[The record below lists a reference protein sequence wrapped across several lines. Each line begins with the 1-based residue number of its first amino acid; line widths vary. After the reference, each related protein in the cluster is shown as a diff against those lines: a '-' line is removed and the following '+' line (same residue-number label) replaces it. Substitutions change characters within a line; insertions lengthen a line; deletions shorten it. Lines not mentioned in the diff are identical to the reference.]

1 MMTKHAPAAFTFA
14 FSLVAA
20 STLMAQAPS
29 TDVDAVTSTPAV
41 HVQQA
46 NGVSFVSGGAGVA
59 ERTQL
64 RGMEGDYPLAIE
76 FSGKAGEMGV
86 AKQLRVLDGSGQV
99 VAIPDAGP
107 VVMVNLPPGR
117 YTVEAEFNGAVQ
129 RRTVQVG
136 QGHQVLHWATAAASD
151 R

>member
-1 MMTKHAPAAFTFA
+1 MTKHAPAAFTFA

-29 TDVDAVTSTPAV
+29 SDVDAVTSTPAIQ
-41 HVQQA
+41 VQQA

-64 RGMEGDYPLAIE
+64 RNMESGYPLAIE
-76 FSGKAGEMGV
+76 FSGKAGEMAV
-86 AKQLRVLDGSGQV
+86 AKELRVLDSSGKV

-107 VVMVNLPPGR
+107 VVMVSLPPGR
-117 YTVEAEFNGAVQ
+117 YTVEADFNGTVQ
-129 RRTVQVG
+129 RRTVDLG